1 MAVTLEHVAKRANVS
16 ASTVSLILNGKGM
29 RYRLETRER
38 VLEAARELDYRPN
51 VSAIGLRQSRSLLLG
66 VLLSRVNASLAS
78 AYFEGI
84 QTAAMDA
91 KYAPLTFACGSARS
105 EDQALTIAA
114 DRRVD
119 AFIIN
124 SADTTSSPANLAR
137 LTDLASSTK
146 PVVEVFGQRIPGVAR
161 VNVDFE
167 SAGYLATRRMLE
179 MELKRVGFLNSN
191 EFSQAAPDDPLYWY
205 ARLMYRGYCRAVEE
219 AGREPVL
226 IEVPRSF
233 EQLAATSPRV
243 TDWLADD
250 ARSVLLEDRE
260 LDGVYSVYGLLAN
273 ALSVALLRD
282 ASLLR
287 PRFTVASFPSGLRPL
302 QHYERR
308 LLLSYRAA
316 EAGRAAV
323 RIAMDTLAGKA
334 VASRLIAPDIETI
347 EST

>member
-1 MAVTLEHVAKRANVS
+1 MTVTLEHVAKRANVS

-29 RYRLETRER
+29 KYRVETRRR
-38 VLEAARELDYRPN
+38 VLEAARALDYRPN

-66 VLLSRVNASLAS
+66 VLLSRVNAPLAS
-78 AYFEGI
+78 AFFEGI
-84 QTAAMDA
+84 QAAAMRES
-91 KYAPLTFACGSARS
+91 YAPLTFACGSAPS
-105 EDQALTIAA
+105 EDQALTIAT

-137 LTDLASSTK
+137 LTELAESGK
-146 PVVEVFGQRIPGVAR
+146 PVVEVFGQRVPGVPR

-167 SAGYLATRRMLE
+167 SAGYLATRRMVE
-179 MELKRVGFLNSN
+179 MGLKRVGFLNSN
-191 EFSQAAPDDPLYWY
+191 EFSQADPDDPLFWY
-205 ARLMYRGYCRAVEE
+205 ARLMYRGYCRAVQE
-219 AGREPVL
+219 AGQERVL
-226 IEVPRSF
+226 VEVPRSF
-233 EQLAATSPRV
+233 EQLIATSPRV

-250 ARSVLLEDRE
+250 ARRVLLEDRE
-260 LDGVYSVYGLLAN
+260 LDGVYCVYGLLAN
-273 ALSVALLRD
+273 ALSLALLRD

-302 QHYERR
+302 LHHERR

-323 RIAMDTLAGKA
+323 ESALGLLAGET
-334 VASRLIAPDIETI
+334 VESRLIAPDIETL
-347 EST
+347 EPT

>member
-66 VLLSRVNASLAS
+66 VLLSRVNAPLAS
-78 AYFEGI
+78 AFFEGI
-84 QTAAMDA
+84 QTAAMRE
-91 KYAPLTFACGSARS
+91 KYAPLTFACGSAQS

-137 LTDLASSTK
+137 LTDLASSAK

-167 SAGYLATRRMLE
+167 SAGYRATRRMLE
-179 MELKRVGFLNSN
+179 MGLTRVGFLNSN
-191 EFSQAAPDDPLYWY
+191 EVSRGKADDPLYWY
-205 ARLMYRGYCRAVEE
+205 ARLMQRGYCRAVEE
-219 AGREPVL
+219 SGREPVL

-233 EQLAATSPRV
+233 EQLLATTPRIP
-243 TDWLADD
+243 DWLACD
-250 ARSVLLEDRE
+250 ARNLLLQDRE
-260 LDGVYSVYGLLAN
+260 LDGIFSVYGLLSN
-273 ALSVALLRD
+273 ALSVAMLRD
-282 ASLLR
+282 TSLLR
-287 PRFTVASFPSGLRPL
+287 PCFTIASFPSGHRPL
-302 QHYERR
+302 QHCERR
-308 LLLSYRAA
+308 LMLSYPAS

-323 RIAMDTLAGKA
+323 GLAMDLLAAKS
-334 VASRLIAPDIETI
+334 VDSRLITPEIETI
-347 EST
+347 EPT